1 MVHQACSDLNHNRSS
16 GSGDLAGMALQ
27 SNRWIRWLDRLPGWR
42 GVAFTLGA
50 TLCLAL
56 LLMPVW
62 QSGRLELLMRMVAAG
77 LSALLVYRLLERH
90 PRRLPR
96 WCARWVLQ
104 VIGVA
109 LSIPCVYFLIYLLS
123 TSPDQPPFW
132 TDVLRLGGFGILS
145 VTGLLLAPWIAL
157 GALVRQ
163 KDALARHQALA
174 FDLERTELERQALD
188 ARLRLLQAQVTPH
201 FLFNTLANVQALV
214 DTGSPQASQVLGSL
228 IAYLRATVPRLDQAA
243 TTLGQEVQMV
253 RAYLELMH
261 MRIPDRLQFNL
272 TIDPEALAL
281 ICPPMTLMTLVENAV
296 RHGIDPSEDG
306 GRIDVVL
313 RRQHACCQ
321 IIVSDTGLGWG
332 SAAQS
337 LGTGLASL
345 RERLALVFGVD
356 VQWHCD
362 SILPRGARVQIEFPA
377 RMGAG

>member
-1 MVHQACSDLNHNRSS
+1 
-16 GSGDLAGMALQ
+16 MALQ
-27 SNRWIRWLDRLPGWR
+27 TDRLIQCLDRLPGWR

-50 TLCLAL
+50 TLCLGV

-62 QSGRLELLMRMVAAG
+62 QSGRMELLVRMVAAG
-77 LSALLVYRLLERH
+77 LWALLVYRLLERH

-96 WCARWVLQ
+96 WFARWVLQ
-104 VIGVA
+104 VVGVA
-109 LSIPCVYFLIYLLS
+109 LSIPSAYFLIYVVS

-132 TDVLRLGGFGILS
+132 EDVLRLGGFGILS

-174 FDLERTELERQALD
+174 FDLERTELARQALD

-261 MRIPDRLQFNL
+261 MRIPDRLQFEL
-272 TIDPEALAL
+272 DVDPAALPL

-296 RHGIDPSEDG
+296 RHGIDPSEEG
-306 GRIDVVL
+306 GRIDIAL
-313 RRQHACCQ
+313 RRREEHCQ
-321 IIVSDTGLGWG
+321 IVVADTGLGWG
-332 SAAQS
+332 AGGQG

-345 RERLALVFGVD
+345 RERLTLVFGSD
-356 VQWHCD
+356 VRWQCE
-362 SILPRGARVQIEFPA
+362 SVTPRGARIQIEFPA
-377 RMGAG
+377 RTETR